1 MPARMDPASR
11 VLLSDRGHESGPS
24 IGKASARSTRR
35 CMLYPSATGSL
46 IKEWTAR
53 SGHLGKAP
61 SQGGGSGRMT
71 YETCL
76 PSTKYS
82 SFLRP
87 ICLLMVTSSRSL
99 CTQPHVTFFPGRGSR
114 TRSTH
119 LQKPRAATPPPPA
132 KSLAAKRE
140 LKKPE
145 AVRTPNTLRRS
156 CCCTH
161 GPWYGNG
168 DCRSASCTQ
177 LRQPGRRVGHVS
189 A

>member
-1 MPARMDPASR
+1 
-11 VLLSDRGHESGPS
+11 
-24 IGKASARSTRR
+24 
-35 CMLYPSATGSL
+35 MLYPSATGSL

-99 CTQPHVTFFPGRGSR
+99 CTQPHVTFSQGEAPGPGQR
-114 TRSTH
+114 TYRSLE
-119 LQKPRAATPPPPA
+119 LQTPP
-132 KSLAAKRE
+132 
-140 LKKPE
+140 
-145 AVRTPNTLRRS
+145 
-156 CCCTH
+156 
-161 GPWYGNG
+161 
-168 DCRSASCTQ
+168 Q
-177 LRQPGRRVGHVS
+177 LQNP
-189 A
+189 